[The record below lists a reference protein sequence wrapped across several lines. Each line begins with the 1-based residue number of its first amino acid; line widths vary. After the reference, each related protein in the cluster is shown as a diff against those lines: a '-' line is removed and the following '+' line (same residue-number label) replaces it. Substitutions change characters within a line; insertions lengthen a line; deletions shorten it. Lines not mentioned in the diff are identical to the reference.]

1 MIINFKNTIRL
12 WDDEALEALEALEL
26 VVEKKLDMVLI
37 KEQTVEIQ
45 GKSIDELV
53 MYVDDNKTNQV
64 SMDLFYSKEL
74 KSLVLNVKEIQ
85 SC

>member
-1 MIINFKNTIRL
+1 MIINFKNTIHL
-12 WDDEALEALEALEL
+12 WDDEALEPDVL

-37 KEQTVEIQ
+37 KEQTVEIK

-53 MYVDDNKTNQV
+53 MYINDNKTNQV
-64 SMDLFYSKEL
+64 SMDLSYSKES

>member
-1 MIINFKNTIRL
+1 MIINFKNAIHL
-12 WDDEALEALEALEL
+12 WDDEALEPVVPV

-45 GKSIDELV
+45 GKSIDDLI
-53 MYVDDNKTNQV
+53 MYVNDNKTNQV
-64 SMDLFYSKEL
+64 SMDLFYSKES